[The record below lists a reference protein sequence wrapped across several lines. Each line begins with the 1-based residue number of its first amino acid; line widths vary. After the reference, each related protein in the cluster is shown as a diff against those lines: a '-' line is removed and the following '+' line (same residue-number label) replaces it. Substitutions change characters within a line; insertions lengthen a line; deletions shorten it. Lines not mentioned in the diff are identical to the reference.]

1 MDLQA
6 RGNVIFIITNYINV
20 ETVPVRVTAV
30 QEIATNIS
38 NTVVA

>member
-6 RGNVIFIITNYINV
+6 PGNVIFIIINYINI
-20 ETVPVRVTAV
+20 ETVPITLIAV

-38 NTVVA
+38 NTVAA